1 MAVFM
6 TLELDT
12 RSLSIRR
19 DHEFDSTLGL
29 GDDFSTPSTTGDN
42 AEDDQLRR

>member
-6 TLELDT
+6 ALELDT
-12 RSLSIRR
+12 RSLTIRR
-19 DHEFDSTLGL
+19 DHKFDAGLGL
-29 GDDFSTPSTTGDN
+29 GDDFSSPSATGDN